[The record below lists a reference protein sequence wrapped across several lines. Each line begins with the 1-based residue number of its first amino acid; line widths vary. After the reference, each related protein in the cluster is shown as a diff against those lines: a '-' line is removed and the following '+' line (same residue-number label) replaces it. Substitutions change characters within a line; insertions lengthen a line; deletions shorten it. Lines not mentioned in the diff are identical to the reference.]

1 MLTCEFCGEEL
12 VLEEDMKTHLLLS
25 HPEND
30 MGCPLCSWSGV
41 AYDELRFHINTTHKE
56 KQDHDG
62 GGAEGRG
69 VHSLVRPSSSPTPT
83 TTIVDNHYKQAI
95 GLSRSEGSEGG
106 VANGNMFDTI
116 GGGVSPRTSN
126 STLES
131 KEQITEA
138 GGESGGG
145 RAVAIVEPTSSVS
158 TGFLRSAQDSS
169 RPSSRHCNAEES
181 VGVGSAEHTKVK
193 QKRFSSPLKE
203 KRFSCPMCA
212 LVCTDA
218 FILQEHVELHLLE
231 ESPAEEA
238 VLGATSSTEAASS
251 SNSSGGKSYVCPLCS
266 VVCGDCYSLQE
277 HVELHLDY
285 GTANSAGL
293 IPMVYSR
300 EGIVTDA
307 VCVAVSPGSDLR
319 LARRLQEE
327 EKQRRKEQ
335 EAKQEAE
342 EFKKLQRQFG
352 VDGRG
357 GYRKQMER
365 TTEKAV
371 SRSVMVPADFHNKRD
386 EMMEAL
392 TSRVDN
398 GRTRTQGVLGALYV
412 YYQREARDCVHVWLS
427 ADTDHYCSSEGDK
440 GWGCGYR
447 NFQMLLSSLQ
457 RMAPYS
463 TSLSEGSV
471 PSIPRVQVLIE
482 GAWREGLDPQ
492 GATHFN
498 QRLQGT
504 RAWIGAT
511 EIYALCTSLRVSARV
526 LDFHQA
532 TGPGD
537 THPRLFDWVKQYFS
551 QTATRGA
558 RLPPRVVQTTQPP
571 LYLQHQ
577 GHSRSI
583 VGVEQ
588 KKNGSL
594 CLLLLDPGCSPGD
607 VRKLLSQDGS
617 TVSTAVCRMR
627 KFPGNLKHRQYQVVA
642 VEGVLSPVEKQTR
655 ILNSRTLRAERIP

>member
-30 MGCPLCSWSGV
+30 MGEQS
-41 AYDELRFHINTTHKE
+41 
-56 KQDHDG
+56 HDG
-62 GGAEGRG
+62 EAEGRG
-69 VHSLVRPSSSPTPT
+69 GHSLVRPSSSPTPT
-83 TTIVDNHYKQAI
+83 TTIVDNHCKQAI
-95 GLSRSEGSEGG
+95 GLSRSEGSERG
-106 VANGNMFDTI
+106 VDNGNRFDTI
-116 GGGVSPRTSN
+116 VSPRTSN

-138 GGESGGG
+138 GGEFGGG
-145 RAVAIVEPTSSVS
+145 RAVAIVVSTSSVS

-169 RPSSRHCNAEES
+169 RPTSRHCNADES

-193 QKRFSSPLKE
+193 QKRFSSPTKE

-251 SNSSGGKSYVCPLCS
+251 SNSSGGKSYECPLCS

-285 GTANSAGL
+285 GTATS
-293 IPMVYSR
+293 
-300 EGIVTDA
+300 
-307 VCVAVSPGSDLR
+307 AVSPGSDLR

-335 EAKQEAE
+335 EAKREAE

-352 VDGRG
+352 VNGRG

-365 TTEKAV
+365 TVEKAV
-371 SRSVMVPADFHNKRD
+371 SRGVMVHAHFHNKRD

-392 TSRVDN
+392 ASGVDD

-427 ADTDHYCSSEGDK
+427 ADTDHYYSSEGDK

-457 RMAPYS
+457 RMEPY
-463 TSLSEGSV
+463 TTCLSEGSV
-471 PSIPRVQVLIE
+471 PSIPQVQVLIE

-504 RAWIGAT
+504 QAWIGAT

-526 LDFHQA
+526 LDFHQP

-551 QTATRGA
+551 QTATSGA

-594 CLLLLDPGCSPGD
+594 CLLLLDPGCTPGD

-642 VEGVLSPVEKQTR
+642 VEGVLTPVEKQTR
-655 ILNSRTLRAERIP
+655 ILNSRTLQAERIP

>member
-1 MLTCEFCGEEL
+1 MYC
-12 VLEEDMKTHLLLS
+12 
-25 HPEND
+25 
-30 MGCPLCSWSGV
+30 
-41 AYDELRFHINTTHKE
+41 
-56 KQDHDG
+56 
-62 GGAEGRG
+62 
-69 VHSLVRPSSSPTPT
+69 
-83 TTIVDNHYKQAI
+83 
-95 GLSRSEGSEGG
+95 
-106 VANGNMFDTI
+106 
-116 GGGVSPRTSN
+116 VS
-126 STLES
+126 
-131 KEQITEA
+131 
-138 GGESGGG
+138 
-145 RAVAIVEPTSSVS
+145 VVV
-158 TGFLRSAQDSS
+158 
-169 RPSSRHCNAEES
+169 
-181 VGVGSAEHTKVK
+181 
-193 QKRFSSPLKE
+193 E

-285 GTANSAGL
+285 GTAIS
-293 IPMVYSR
+293 
-300 EGIVTDA
+300 
-307 VCVAVSPGSDLR
+307 AVSPGSDLR
-319 LARRLQEE
+319 LARLLQEE

-342 EFKKLQRQFG
+342 EFKKLQVLIKHNHNNPGVVDLNLLHDAPYDASVLCHMAYVGSVWFICVSARQQDLQYTCVSRQFG

-365 TTEKAV
+365 TTENAV

-457 RMAPYS
+457 RMAPYT

-471 PSIPRVQVLIE
+471 PNIPQVQVLIE

-526 LDFHQA
+526 LDFHQP

-537 THPRLFDWVKQYFS
+537 THPRLFDWVRQYFS

-558 RLPPRVVQTTQPP
+558 RLLPRVVQTTQPP

-594 CLLLLDPGCSPGD
+594 CLLLLDPGCTPGD

>member
-1 MLTCEFCGEEL
+1 MLTCEVCGEEL

-30 MGCPLCSWSGV
+30 MGCTLCSWSGV
-41 AYDELRFHINTTHKE
+41 ANDELHFHINTTHKE
-56 KQDHDG
+56 EQGHDG

-69 VHSLVRPSSSPTPT
+69 GHSLVRPSSSPTLT
-83 TTIVDNHYKQAI
+83 TTIVDNHSKQAI
-95 GLSRSEGSEGG
+95 GLSRSEGSERG
-106 VANGNMFDTI
+106 VDNGNRFDTI

-131 KEQITEA
+131 KEKITEA
-138 GGESGGG
+138 GGEFGGG
-145 RAVAIVEPTSSVS
+145 RAVAIVVSTSSVS

-169 RPSSRHCNAEES
+169 RPTSRHCNAEES

-203 KRFSCPMCA
+203 
-212 LVCTDA
+212 
-218 FILQEHVELHLLE
+218 
-231 ESPAEEA
+231 A

-251 SNSSGGKSYVCPLCS
+251 SNSSGGKSYECPLCS

-285 GTANSAGL
+285 GTATS
-293 IPMVYSR
+293 
-300 EGIVTDA
+300 
-307 VCVAVSPGSDLR
+307 AVSPGSDLR

-335 EAKQEAE
+335 EAKREAE

-365 TTEKAV
+365 TVEKAV
-371 SRSVMVPADFHNKRD
+371 SRGVMVPAHFHNKRD

-392 TSRVDN
+392 ASGVDD

-457 RMAPYS
+457 RMEPY
-463 TSLSEGSV
+463 TTCLSEGSV
-471 PSIPRVQVLIE
+471 PSIPQVQVLIE

-526 LDFHQA
+526 LDFHQP

-594 CLLLLDPGCSPGD
+594 CLLLLDPGCTPGD

-642 VEGVLSPVEKQTR
+642 VEGVLAPVEKQTR
-655 ILNSRTLRAERIP
+655 ILNSRTLQAERIP

>member
-1 MLTCEFCGEEL
+1 MLTCEICGEEL

-25 HPEND
+25 HLEND
-30 MGCPLCSWSGV
+30 MGCPLCSLSRV
-41 AYDELRFHINTTHKE
+41 SYDELHFHINTAHK
-56 KQDHDG
+56 DHD
-62 GGAEGRG
+62 GAEGRG
-69 VHSLVRPSSSPTPT
+69 GHSLVRPSSRPTPT
-83 TTIVDNHYKQAI
+83 TTTTIVDSHCKQAI

-106 VANGNMFDTI
+106 VANGNRFDTI
-116 GGGVSPRTSN
+116 GGGVSLRTSN
-126 STLES
+126 STLVS
-131 KEQITEA
+131 KELMTVTPTPPGYTA
-138 GGESGGG
+138 FSGGESSGG
-145 RAVAIVEPTSSVS
+145 RAVAIVGPTSSVS

-169 RPSSRHCNAEES
+169 RPTSRHCHAEES
-181 VGVGSAEHTKVK
+181 LGVGSAEHTKVK

-203 KRFSCPMCA
+203 KQFPCPMCA

-231 ESPAEEA
+231 ESTAEEA
-238 VLGATSSTEAASS
+238 VLGATSSTEAASPSS
-251 SNSSGGKSYVCPLCS
+251 SNSS
-266 VVCGDCYSLQE
+266 
-277 HVELHLDY
+277 
-285 GTANSAGL
+285 
-293 IPMVYSR
+293 
-300 EGIVTDA
+300 
-307 VCVAVSPGSDLR
+307 VSPGSDLR
-319 LARRLQEE
+319 LARGLQEE
-327 EKQRRKEQ
+327 EKERRKEQ
-335 EAKQEAE
+335 EAKREAE

-357 GYRKQMER
+357 GYRRQMER
-365 TTEKAV
+365 TMEKAV
-371 SRSVMVPADFHNKRD
+371 SRGVMVPADFHNKRA

-392 TSRVDN
+392 ASGVDD
-398 GRTRTQGVLGALYV
+398 GKTRTQGVLGALYV

-427 ADTDHYCSSEGDK
+427 AETDHYCSSEGDK

-457 RMAPYS
+457 RMEPY
-463 TSLSEGSV
+463 TTCLSEGSV
-471 PSIPRVQVLIE
+471 PSIPQVQVLIE

-526 LDFHQA
+526 LDFHQP

-537 THPRLFDWVKQYFS
+537 THPRIFDWVKQYFS

-617 TVSTAVCRMR
+617 TVTTAVRRMR

-642 VEGVLSPVEKQTR
+642 VEGVLSPEEKRTR
-655 ILNSRTLRAERIP
+655 ILNSRTLQAERIP

>member
-12 VLEEDMKTHLLLS
+12 MLEEDMKTHLLLS
-25 HPEND
+25 HLEND
-30 MGCPLCSWSGV
+30 MGCTLCSWSGV
-41 AYDELRFHINTTHKE
+41 TYDELSFHINTTHKE

-62 GGAEGRG
+62 RGAEGRG
-69 VHSLVRPSSSPTPT
+69 GHSLVRPSSSPTPT
-83 TTIVDNHYKQAI
+83 TTIVDNHCKQDI

-106 VANGNMFDTI
+106 
-116 GGGVSPRTSN
+116 
-126 STLES
+126 
-131 KEQITEA
+131 QITEA
-138 GGESGGG
+138 GGEFGGG
-145 RAVAIVEPTSSVS
+145 RAVAIVVSTSSVS

-169 RPSSRHCNAEES
+169 RPTSRHCNAEES

-231 ESPAEEA
+231 ESPAE
-238 VLGATSSTEAASS
+238 GTGSTFSTEHTVTVQTHDILESTH
-251 SNSSGGKSYVCPLCS
+251 YECPLCS

-285 GTANSAGL
+285 GTATS
-293 IPMVYSR
+293 
-300 EGIVTDA
+300 
-307 VCVAVSPGSDLR
+307 AVSPGSDLR

-335 EAKQEAE
+335 EAKREAE

-365 TTEKAV
+365 TMEKAV
-371 SRSVMVPADFHNKRD
+371 SRGVMVPAHFHNKRD

-392 TSRVDN
+392 ASGVDD

-457 RMAPYS
+457 RMEPY
-463 TSLSEGSV
+463 TTCLSEGSV
-471 PSIPRVQVLIE
+471 PSIPQVQVLIE
-482 GAWREGLDPQ
+482 GAWREGVHTQ
-492 GATHFN
+492 SHYRMYMVENGVCSQSVTSN
-498 QRLQGT
+498 
-504 RAWIGAT
+504 
-511 EIYALCTSLRVSARV
+511 LCPHSARV
-526 LDFHQA
+526 LDFHQP

-537 THPRLFDWVKQYFS
+537 THPHLFDWVKQYFS

-577 GHSRSI
+577 GSHSRSI

-594 CLLLLDPGCSPGD
+594 CLLLLDPGCTPGD
-607 VRKLLSQDGS
+607 VRKLLSQEGS

-655 ILNSRTLRAERIP
+655 ILNSRTLQAERIP

>member
-1 MLTCEFCGEEL
+1 MLTCEICGEEL

-25 HPEND
+25 HLEND
-30 MGCPLCSWSGV
+30 MGCPLCSLSRV
-41 AYDELRFHINTTHKE
+41 SYDELHFHINTAHKE

-62 GGAEGRG
+62 AEGRG
-69 VHSLVRPSSSPTPT
+69 GHSLVRPSSMPIPTTT
-83 TTIVDNHYKQAI
+83 TTIVDSHCKQAI

-106 VANGNMFDTI
+106 VANGNRFDTI
-116 GGGVSPRTSN
+116 GGGVSLRTSN
-126 STLES
+126 STLVS
-131 KEQITEA
+131 KELMTVTPTPPGYTA
-138 GGESGGG
+138 FSGGESSGG
-145 RAVAIVEPTSSVS
+145 RAVAIVGPTSSVS
-158 TGFLRSAQDSS
+158 TGFLISAQDSS
-169 RPSSRHCNAEES
+169 RPTSRHCHAEES
-181 VGVGSAEHTKVK
+181 LGVGSAEHTKVK

-203 KRFSCPMCA
+203 KQFPCPMCA

-231 ESPAEEA
+231 ESTVEEA
-238 VLGATSSTEAASS
+238 VLGATSSTEAASPSS
-251 SNSSGGKSYVCPLCS
+251 SNSSGGKSYECPMCS

-285 GTANSAGL
+285 GTATS
-293 IPMVYSR
+293 
-300 EGIVTDA
+300 
-307 VCVAVSPGSDLR
+307 AVSPGSDLR
-319 LARRLQEE
+319 LARGLQEE
-327 EKQRRKEQ
+327 EKERRKEQ
-335 EAKQEAE
+335 EAKREAE

-357 GYRKQMER
+357 GYRRQMER
-365 TTEKAV
+365 TMEKDV
-371 SRSVMVPADFHNKRD
+371 SRGVMVPADFHNKRA

-392 TSRVDN
+392 ASGVDD
-398 GRTRTQGVLGALYV
+398 GRTRTQGVLDALYV

-427 ADTDHYCSSEGDK
+427 AETDHYCSSEGDK

-457 RMAPYS
+457 RMEPY
-463 TSLSEGSV
+463 TTCLSV
-471 PSIPRVQVLIE
+471 PSIPQVQVLIE

-526 LDFHQA
+526 LDFHQP

-617 TVSTAVCRMR
+617 TVTTAVRRMR

-642 VEGVLSPVEKQTR
+642 VEGVLSPEEKRTR

>member
-1 MLTCEFCGEEL
+1 MDCISL
-12 VLEEDMKTHLLLS
+12 VII
-25 HPEND
+25 
-30 MGCPLCSWSGV
+30 LCLIVLYCVSV
-41 AYDELRFHINTTHKE
+41 VIE
-56 KQDHDG
+56 KQ
-62 GGAEGRG
+62 
-69 VHSLVRPSSSPTPT
+69 
-83 TTIVDNHYKQAI
+83 
-95 GLSRSEGSEGG
+95 
-106 VANGNMFDTI
+106 
-116 GGGVSPRTSN
+116 
-126 STLES
+126 
-131 KEQITEA
+131 
-138 GGESGGG
+138 
-145 RAVAIVEPTSSVS
+145 
-158 TGFLRSAQDSS
+158 
-169 RPSSRHCNAEES
+169 
-181 VGVGSAEHTKVK
+181 
-193 QKRFSSPLKE
+193 
-203 KRFSCPMCA
+203 FSCPMCA

-218 FILQEHVELHLLE
+218 FILQEHVELLLLE

-251 SNSSGGKSYVCPLCS
+251 SNSSGGKSYECPLCS
-266 VVCGDCYSLQE
+266 LVCGDCYSLQE
-277 HVELHLDY
+277 HVELHLDN
-285 GTANSAGL
+285 GTATS
-293 IPMVYSR
+293 
-300 EGIVTDA
+300 
-307 VCVAVSPGSDLR
+307 AVSPGSDLR

-335 EAKQEAE
+335 GAKQETE

-365 TTEKAV
+365 TMEKAV
-371 SRSVMVPADFHNKRD
+371 SRGVMVPADFHNKRA

-392 TSRVDN
+392 ASGVDD
-398 GRTRTQGVLGALYV
+398 GRTRTQGVLDALYV

-457 RMAPYS
+457 RMEPY
-463 TSLSEGSV
+463 TTL

-511 EIYALCTSLRVSARV
+511 EMDRSTSLRVSARV
-526 LDFHQA
+526 LDFHQPMD
-532 TGPGD
+532 PGD

-551 QTATRGA
+551 QTVTRGA

-617 TVSTAVCRMR
+617 TVSTAVHRMT
-627 KFPGNLKHRQYQVVA
+627 KFPGKLKHRQYQVVA
-642 VEGVLSPVEKQTR
+642 VEGTR

>member
-1 MLTCEFCGEEL
+1 MDCISL
-12 VLEEDMKTHLLLS
+12 VII
-25 HPEND
+25 
-30 MGCPLCSWSGV
+30 LCLIVMYCVSFV
-41 AYDELRFHINTTHKE
+41 E
-56 KQDHDG
+56 KQ
-62 GGAEGRG
+62 
-69 VHSLVRPSSSPTPT
+69 
-83 TTIVDNHYKQAI
+83 
-95 GLSRSEGSEGG
+95 
-106 VANGNMFDTI
+106 
-116 GGGVSPRTSN
+116 
-126 STLES
+126 
-131 KEQITEA
+131 
-138 GGESGGG
+138 
-145 RAVAIVEPTSSVS
+145 
-158 TGFLRSAQDSS
+158 
-169 RPSSRHCNAEES
+169 
-181 VGVGSAEHTKVK
+181 
-193 QKRFSSPLKE
+193 
-203 KRFSCPMCA
+203 FSCPMCA

-251 SNSSGGKSYVCPLCS
+251 SNSSGGKSYECPLCS

-285 GTANSAGL
+285 GT
-293 IPMVYSR
+293 
-300 EGIVTDA
+300 VTS
-307 VCVAVSPGSDLR
+307 AVSPNSDLR

-335 EAKQEAE
+335 EAKREAE

-365 TTEKAV
+365 TMEKAV
-371 SRSVMVPADFHNKRD
+371 SRGVMVPADFHNKRA

-392 TSRVDN
+392 ASGVDD

-412 YYQREARDCVHVWLS
+412 YYQREVRDCVHVWLS
-427 ADTDHYCSSEGDK
+427 ADTDHFCSSEGDK

-447 NFQMLLSSLQ
+447 NFQMLLSSLK
-457 RMAPYS
+457 RMEPY
-463 TSLSEGSV
+463 TTCLSEGSV

-526 LDFHQA
+526 LDFHQP

-551 QTATRGA
+551 QTGASGA

-617 TVSTAVCRMR
+617 TVGTAVRRLR
-627 KFPGNLKHRQYQVVA
+627 KFSGNLKHRQYQVV
-642 VEGVLSPVEKQTR
+642 VVDGVLSPEEKQTR
-655 ILNSRTLRAERIP
+655 VLNSRTLQAERIP

>member
-1 MLTCEFCGEEL
+1 MLTCEICGEEL

-25 HPEND
+25 HMEND

-41 AYDELRFHINTTHKE
+41 AYDELCFHINTTHKE
-56 KQDHDG
+56 KPDHD

-69 VHSLVRPSSSPTPT
+69 GHSLVRPSSSPTPT
-83 TTIVDNHYKQAI
+83 TTIVDSHCKQAI
-95 GLSRSEGSEGG
+95 GLSRFEGSEEG
-106 VANGNMFDTI
+106 VANGNRFDTI
-116 GGGVSPRTSN
+116 GGGVSLRTSN

-131 KEQITEA
+131 KERMTVSPQA
-138 GGESGGG
+138 FSRGEFGGG
-145 RAVAIVEPTSSVS
+145 RAVAIVEPASSVS

-169 RPSSRHCNAEES
+169 RPTSRHCNAEDS

-203 KRFSCPMCA
+203 KQFSCPMCA

-238 VLGATSSTEAASS
+238 VLGATSSTEAAST
-251 SNSSGGKSYVCPLCS
+251 SNSSGGKSYECPLCS

-285 GTANSAGL
+285 GTATS
-293 IPMVYSR
+293 
-300 EGIVTDA
+300 
-307 VCVAVSPGSDLR
+307 AVSPGSDLR

-335 EAKQEAE
+335 EAKREAE

-365 TTEKAV
+365 TMEKAV
-371 SRSVMVPADFHNKRD
+371 SQGVMVPADFHNKRA

-392 TSRVDN
+392 ASGVDD
-398 GRTRTQGVLGALYV
+398 GRTRTQGGLGALYV
-412 YYQREARDCVHVWLS
+412 YYQREVRDCVHVWLS
-427 ADTDHYCSSEGDK
+427 ADTDHFCSSEGDK

-457 RMAPYS
+457 RMEPY
-463 TSLSEGSV
+463 TTCLSEGSV

-526 LDFHQA
+526 LDFHQP

-558 RLPPRVVQTTQPP
+558 RLLPRVVQTTQPP

-594 CLLLLDPGCSPGD
+594 CLLLLDPGCTPGD

-617 TVSTAVCRMR
+617 TVSTAVRRMR

-642 VEGVLSPVEKQTR
+642 VDGVLSPEEKQTR
-655 ILNSRTLRAERIP
+655 VLNSRTLQAERIP

>member
-1 MLTCEFCGEEL
+1 MLTCEVCGEEL

-30 MGCPLCSWSGV
+30 MGCTLCSWSGV
-41 AYDELRFHINTTHKE
+41 ANDELHFHINTTHKE
-56 KQDHDG
+56 EQGHDG

-69 VHSLVRPSSSPTPT
+69 GHSLVRPSSSPTLT
-83 TTIVDNHYKQAI
+83 TTIVDNHSKQAI
-95 GLSRSEGSEGG
+95 GLSRSEGSERG
-106 VANGNMFDTI
+106 VDNGNRFDTI

-131 KEQITEA
+131 KEKITEA
-138 GGESGGG
+138 GGEFGGG
-145 RAVAIVEPTSSVS
+145 RAVAIVVSTSSVS

-169 RPSSRHCNAEES
+169 RPTSRHCNAEES

-251 SNSSGGKSYVCPLCS
+251 SNSSGGKSYECPLCS

-285 GTANSAGL
+285 GTATS
-293 IPMVYSR
+293 
-300 EGIVTDA
+300 
-307 VCVAVSPGSDLR
+307 AVSPGSDLR

-335 EAKQEAE
+335 EAKREAE

-365 TTEKAV
+365 TVEKAV
-371 SRSVMVPADFHNKRD
+371 SRGVMVPAHFHNKRD

-392 TSRVDN
+392 ASGVDD

-457 RMAPYS
+457 RMEPY
-463 TSLSEGSV
+463 TTCLSEGSV
-471 PSIPRVQVLIE
+471 PSIPQVQVLIE

-526 LDFHQA
+526 LDFHQP

-594 CLLLLDPGCSPGD
+594 CLLLLDPGCTPGD

-642 VEGVLSPVEKQTR
+642 VEGVLAPVEKQTR
-655 ILNSRTLRAERIP
+655 ILNSRTLQAERIP

>member
-1 MLTCEFCGEEL
+1 MLTCEICGEEL
-12 VLEEDMKTHLLLS
+12 VLDEDMKTHLLLS
-25 HPEND
+25 HMEND

-41 AYDELRFHINTTHKE
+41 AYNELRFHINTTHKE

-62 GGAEGRG
+62 VEGRG
-69 VHSLVRPSSSPTPT
+69 GHSLVRPSSSPTPSI
-83 TTIVDNHYKQAI
+83 TIVDSHCKQSI
-95 GLSRSEGSEGG
+95 GLSRSEGSEKG
-106 VANGNMFDTI
+106 VANGNRFDTI
-116 GGGVSPRTSN
+116 GGGFSLRTSN

-131 KEQITEA
+131 KERMTVSPQA
-138 GGESGGG
+138 FSRGESGGG

-158 TGFLRSAQDSS
+158 MGFLRSAQDSS
-169 RPSSRHCNAEES
+169 RPTSRHCNAEDS
-181 VGVGSAEHTKVK
+181 VGVESAEHTTVK

-203 KRFSCPMCA
+203 KQFSCPMCA

-238 VLGATSSTEAASS
+238 VLGATSSNKAASS
-251 SNSSGGKSYVCPLCS
+251 SNSS
-266 VVCGDCYSLQE
+266 
-277 HVELHLDY
+277 
-285 GTANSAGL
+285 
-293 IPMVYSR
+293 
-300 EGIVTDA
+300 
-307 VCVAVSPGSDLR
+307 VSPGSDLR

-335 EAKQEAE
+335 DAKQEAE

-365 TTEKAV
+365 TMEKAV
-371 SRSVMVPADFHNKRD
+371 SRGVMVPADFHNKRA

-392 TSRVDN
+392 ASGVDD

-412 YYQREARDCVHVWLS
+412 YYQREVRDCVHVWLS
-427 ADTDHYCSSEGDK
+427 ADTDHFCSSEGDK

-457 RMAPYS
+457 RMEPY
-463 TSLSEGSV
+463 TTCLSEGSV

-511 EIYALCTSLRVSARV
+511 EIYSLCTSLRVSARV
-526 LDFHQA
+526 LDFHQP

-551 QTATRGA
+551 QTGA

-617 TVSTAVCRMR
+617 TVSTAVRRMR
-627 KFPGNLKHRQYQVVA
+627 KFSGNLKHRQYQVV
-642 VEGVLSPVEKQTR
+642 VVDGVLSPEEKQTR
-655 ILNSRTLRAERIP
+655 VLNSRTLQAERIP